1 MKWQQ
6 IKRRIYTMEKKKKRA
21 IILEVDDEFLNKL
34 LRLISEEYDVKSIKM
49 KEKVEEPKQPVRVS
63 RTESLIENYNTSTNY
78 DVEKHISEI
87 LFQIGIPAHILGY
100 QYLRYAIKLAI
111 NDITLVSS
119 ITKQM
124 YPHIAERFNTTAS
137 RVERAIRHA
146 IEIAWDRGNT
156 EVLDNIFGF
165 SVDSQKGKATNSE
178 FIAMI
183 ADRLRLKL
191 KMKDYA

>member
-1 MKWQQ
+1 MATNK
-6 IKRRIYTMEKKKKRA
+6 KENFTMEKKKKRA

-49 KEKVEEPKQPVRVS
+49 KERVEEPKQPVRVS
-63 RTESLIENYNTSTNY
+63 RTESLIENYNTNTNY
-78 DVEKHISEI
+78 DIEKHISEI

-100 QYLRYAIKLAI
+100 QYLRYAINLAI

-124 YPHIAERFNTTAS
+124 YPHIAEHFNTTPS

>member
-1 MKWQQ
+1 
-6 IKRRIYTMEKKKKRA
+6 MEKKKKRA

-49 KEKVEEPKQPVRVS
+49 KERVEEPKQPVRVS
-63 RTESLIENYNTSTNY
+63 RTESLIENYNTNTNY
-78 DVEKHISEI
+78 DIEKHISEI

-100 QYLRYAIKLAI
+100 QYLRYAINLAI

-124 YPHIAERFNTTAS
+124 YPHIAEHFNTTPS

>member
-1 MKWQQ
+1 
-6 IKRRIYTMEKKKKRA
+6 MEKKKKRA

-34 LRLISEEYDVKSIKM
+34 LRLISEEYDVKSINM
-49 KEKVEEPKQPVRVS
+49 KERVEEPKQPVRVG
-63 RTESLIENYNTSTNY
+63 RTESLIENYNTNTNY
-78 DVEKHISEI
+78 DIEKHISEI

-111 NDITLVSS
+111 TDITLVSS

-124 YPHIAERFNTTAS
+124 YPYIAEHFNTTPS

-165 SVDSQKGKATNSE
+165 SVNSQKGKATNSE

>member
-1 MKWQQ
+1 MATNK
-6 IKRRIYTMEKKKKRA
+6 KENFTMEKKKKRA

-49 KEKVEEPKQPVRVS
+49 KEIVEEPKQPVRVG
-63 RTESLIENYNTSTNY
+63 RTESLIENYNTNTNY
-78 DVEKHISEI
+78 DIEKHISEI

-111 NDITLVSS
+111 TDITLVSS

-124 YPHIAERFNTTAS
+124 YPYIAEHFNTTPS

-165 SVDSQKGKATNSE
+165 SVNSQKGKATNSE